1 MHKLITLILF
11 FACVG
16 FSVSFAST
24 EEDLMAKGNQLYQS
38 GNFGKAADM
47 YQKVV
52 DSGYESPSL
61 YFNLGNAYYRLGKT
75 GFSILYYE
83 KAAKLAPS
91 DEDISHNLAIVNN
104 KIVDKLDIL
113 PTFFLFKWWES
124 ILMSFTISGW
134 AWFAYSFYII
144 VLISIGFYFFSKSQL
159 TQKYAVYSTG
169 GFLILLII
177 TSVLLS
183 VRMNRE
189 LNVKNGII
197 IEQAVNVK
205 SSPDDKST
213 DAFIIHEGI
222 KVRMEDKVNDWVR
235 IRLRDGKV
243 GWMQEK
249 DLGVI

>member
-1 MHKLITLILF
+1 LILF
-11 FACVG
+11 FIVIG
-16 FSVSFAST
+16 FSISFGST
-24 EEDLMAKGNQLYQS
+24 ETDLMTKGNQYYQS
-38 GNFGKAADM
+38 GNFEKAADA

-52 DSGYESPSL
+52 DAGYESPTL

-75 GFSILYYE
+75 GYSILYYE

-124 ILMSFTISGW
+124 ILVSFTISGW
-134 AWFAYSFYII
+134 TYLAFILYLI
-144 VLISIGFYFFSKSQL
+144 VLISIGLYFFAKSQFM
-159 TQKYAVYSTG
+159 QKYAVYSTG

-189 LNVKNGII
+189 LNVKNGVIT
-197 IEQAVNVK
+197 EQVVNVK
-205 SSPDDKST
+205 SSPDDKSA
-213 DAFIIHEGI
+213 DSFIIHEGI
-222 KVRMEDKVNDWVR
+222 KVKMEDKVNDWVR

-243 GWMQEK
+243 GWLQEK

>member
-1 MHKLITLILF
+1 MRKLVSLILLF
-11 FACVG
+11 IGIG
-16 FSVSFAST
+16 FSVSFASV
-24 EEDLMAKGNQLYQS
+24 EEDLMARGNQYYQS
-38 GNFGKAADM
+38 GNFEKAAEI
-47 YQKVV
+47 YQKVAEA
-52 DSGYESPSL
+52 GYESPAL
-61 YFNLGNAYYRLGKT
+61 YFNLGNAYYRLGKS
-75 GFSILYYE
+75 GYSILYYE

-124 ILMSFTISGW
+124 ILVTFTISGW
-134 AWFAYSFYII
+134 AYIAYFFYII
-144 VLISIGFYFFSKSQL
+144 VLISIGIYFFAKSQL
-159 TQKYAVYSTG
+159 TQKYAVYSTA

-177 TSVLLS
+177 TSGLLT

-205 SSPDDKST
+205 SSPDDKSS

-243 GWMQEK
+243 GWLQEK
-249 DLGVI
+249 DLGII

>member
-1 MHKLITLILF
+1 MHKLISLILLF
-11 FACVG
+11 FCIGV
-16 FSVSFAST
+16 SVSFASA
-24 EEDLMAKGNQLYQS
+24 EEDLMARGNQYYQS
-38 GNFGKAADM
+38 GNFEKAADI
-47 YQKVV
+47 YQKVA
-52 DSGYESPSL
+52 DAGYESPAL

-75 GFSILYYE
+75 GYSILYYE

-124 ILMSFTISGW
+124 ILVTFTISGW
-134 AWFAYSFYII
+134 SYLAYFFYII
-144 VLISIGFYFFSKSQL
+144 VLISIGLYFFAKSQFM
-159 TQKYAVYSTG
+159 QKYAVYSTA

-177 TSVLLS
+177 TSGLLS

-205 SSPDDKST
+205 SSPDDKSN

-243 GWMQEK
+243 GWLQEK
-249 DLGVI
+249 DLGII

>member
-1 MHKLITLILF
+1 MHKIITLILF
-11 FACVG
+11 FIGIG

-24 EEDLMAKGNQLYQS
+24 EEDLMAKGNQYYQS
-38 GNFGKAADM
+38 GNFEKAADT

-52 DSGYESPSL
+52 EAGYESPSL
-61 YFNLGNAYYRLGKT
+61 YFNLGNAFYRLGKT
-75 GFSILYYE
+75 GYSILYYE

-91 DEDISHNLAIVNN
+91 DEDISHNLAIANN

-113 PTFFLFKWWES
+113 PTFYLFKWWES
-124 ILMSFTISGW
+124 ILVTFTISGW
-134 AWFAYSFYII
+134 TYLAYFFYML
-144 VLISIGFYFFSKSQL
+144 VLISIGVYFFSKSQNM
-159 TQKYAVYSTG
+159 QKYAVYSTG
-169 GFLILLII
+169 GFLLLLII
-177 TSVLLS
+177 TYMLLS

-189 LNVKNGII
+189 LNIRDGVIT
-197 IEQAVNVK
+197 EQVVNVK

-243 GWMQEK
+243 GWLQEK
-249 DLGVI
+249 DLGII

>member
-1 MHKLITLILF
+1 MRKYFTLILF
-11 FACVG
+11 FIG
-16 FSVSFAST
+16 IGSSISFCLT
-24 EEDLMAKGNQLYQS
+24 EEELMAKGNQFYQA
-38 GNFGKAADM
+38 GNFEKAAES

-52 DSGYESPSL
+52 DSGFEGPSL

-75 GFSILYYE
+75 GYSILYFE
-83 KAAKLAPS
+83 KAAKLAPG
-91 DEDISHNLAIVNN
+91 EDDIAHNLAIANT
-104 KIVDKLDIL
+104 KIVDKLDVL

-124 ILMSFTISGW
+124 LLMGFTISGW
-134 AWFAYSFYII
+134 TYLAYLFYLI
-144 VLISIGFYFFSKSQL
+144 VLFSIGLYFFAKSQL

-189 LNVKNGII
+189 LNVRNGVIT
-197 IEQAVNVK
+197 EQVVNVK
-205 SSPDDKST
+205 TSPDEKST

-235 IRLRDGKV
+235 IKLRDGKV
-243 GWMQEK
+243 GWLQEK
-249 DLGVI
+249 ALGTI